1 MIEPWRV
8 ERSVLT
14 YRDRWIT
21 LRSDDCR
28 SPSGYPIAPYHVIE
42 LPTWLNVVALT
53 AEGHV
58 VLVTEYRH
66 GLREVLTSLPSG
78 TVDPEDVNVEAAAR
92 RELLEETGYGGG
104 TFVFLGR
111 HPANPANQNNE
122 VVGFLAVGVDRI
134 AEQKLDPSEEIA
146 VSTEDFAD
154 WLGKVCRMEARVQV
168 SHVAAALM
176 AARVVADG
184 QFAVLTDL
192 RTRLIRTG
200 MIVSSNA

>member
-1 MIEPWRV
+1 MIEPWRI
-8 ERSVLT
+8 ERSVVT

-28 SPSGYPIAPYHVIE
+28 SSSGHPIAPYHVIE

-53 AEGHV
+53 AEGRV

-66 GLREVLTSLPSG
+66 GLREVLTGLPSG
-78 TVDPEDVNVEAAAR
+78 TVDPEDVHVEAAAR

-122 VVGFLAVGVDRI
+122 VVGFLAVGVERI
-134 AEQKLDPSEEIA
+134 AAQKLDASEEIA

-154 WLGKVCRMEARVQV
+154 WLGKVCRMEARIQV
-168 SHVAAALM
+168 SHIAAALM
-176 AARVVADG
+176 AARVVAEG
-184 QFAVLTDL
+184 RFAELADL
-192 RTRLIRTG
+192 QARLVRTG
-200 MIVSSNA
+200 LMIAPTQ

>member
-8 ERSVLT
+8 ERSVVT

-28 SPSGYPIAPYHVIE
+28 SPSGSPIAPYHVIE

-53 AEGHV
+53 TEGRV

-66 GLREVLTSLPSG
+66 GLREVLTGLPSG
-78 TVDPEDVNVEAAAR
+78 TVDPDDVDVEAAAR

-122 VVGFLAVGVDRI
+122 VVGFLAVGVERI
-134 AEQKLDPSEEIA
+134 AEQKLDPSEDIV
-146 VSTEDFAD
+146 VSTEDFAE
-154 WLGKVCRMEARVQV
+154 WFEKVCRMEARVQV
-168 SHVAAALM
+168 SHVAAAMM
-176 AARVVADG
+176 AARILATGRFAELADL
-184 QFAVLTDL
+184 Q
-192 RTRLIRTG
+192 RRLVRARG
-200 MIVSSNA
+200 LD

>member
-1 MIEPWRV
+1 MIEPWHV
-8 ERSVLT
+8 ERSVVT

-42 LPTWLNVVALT
+42 LPTWLNIVALT
-53 AEGHV
+53 QECQV

-78 TVDPEDVNVEAAAR
+78 TVDPDDADVEAAAR

-104 TFVFLGR
+104 RFVCLGR

-122 VVGFLAVGVDRI
+122 VVGFLAVGVDRLS
-134 AEQKLDPSEEIA
+134 EQKLDPSEEIA
-146 VSTEDFAD
+146 VSTEDFSE
-154 WLGKVCRMEARVQV
+154 WLGKVCRMEARIQV

-176 AARVVADG
+176 AARVVAEG
-184 QFAVLTDL
+184 HFTELNQLQ
-192 RTRLIRTG
+192 TRLIRKRLLG
-200 MIVSSNA
+200 SPYA

>member
-200 MIVSSNA
+200 MIVSSKA

>member
-8 ERSVLT
+8 ERSVVT

-53 AEGHV
+53 AEGHI

-78 TVDPEDVNVEAAAR
+78 TVDPDDDSVEAAAR

-104 TFVFLGR
+104 TFHFLGR

-134 AEQKLDPSEEIA
+134 APQKLDPSEEII

-154 WLGKVCRMEARVQV
+154 WFTKVCRMEARIQV
-168 SHVAAALM
+168 SHVAAVM
-176 AARVVADG
+176 IAARVLVEGD
-184 QFAVLTDL
+184 FAELADL
-192 RTRLIRTG
+192 RNRLVRASER
-200 MIVSSNA
+200 V